1 MPPSR
6 RALRPQASP
15 QLVQYVFAARQ
26 RGMSD
31 AAIRASLVAGG
42 WKPALVQQAL
52 AAAGPAPVFRP
63 MAPAAPPPP
72 SSSNATTLLLL
83 AALVGFA
90 AWHFR
95 SAPKPAFV
103 PVTTT
108 SDAPPDAAPAS
119 KYGHPPLDEEPPAA
133 PPPPGT
139 ADDPYAAVPAAGA
152 LPGTEGGAAMP
163 DGELP
168 AEPPSAKP
176 VCRTPGGPS
185 FQKGAPPGFPSALL
199 SLPGAEVQGHIR
211 KGAVETVYL
220 CVAATEERIRAQ
232 LTALYPEWEV
242 AEAPAAAAGALP
254 GFEAPAGPTKLTATA
269 ADSAPVTITL
279 KAVPDGTS
287 VTLRRD
293 TR

>member
-1 MPPSR
+1 MPPPR
-6 RALRPQASP
+6 RAARTQASP
-15 QLVQYVFAARQ
+15 QLIQYILAARQ

-31 AAIRASLVAGG
+31 AAIRSSLVGGG
-42 WKPALVQQAL
+42 WKAALVQQAL
-52 AAAGPAPVFRP
+52 AAAGPAPAFRP
-63 MAPAAPPPP
+63 MAPATPPP
-72 SSSNATTLLLL
+72 SSSSNAATLILL

-119 KYGHPPLDEEPPAA
+119 KYGRPPLDEEPAGA

-139 ADDPYAAVPAAGA
+139 ADDPYAAAPTAGA
-152 LPGTEGGAAMP
+152 LPGAEGGAALP

-168 AEPPSAKP
+168 SEAPPPKP
-176 VCRTPGGPS
+176 VCRTPSGPS
-185 FQKGAPPGFPSALL
+185 FQKGAPSGFPAALL
-199 SLPGAEVQGHIR
+199 SIPGAELQGHIR

-242 AEAPAAAAGALP
+242 AEAAASSAGVLP
-254 GFEAPAGPTKLTATA
+254 GFEAPAGPTKLVATA

-279 KAVPDGTS
+279 MAVPDGTS